1 MGLRRRSD
9 EDEGPRS
16 RRATRSAANWRIALL
31 AAAAVTVVIAVA
43 IAVIV
48 LRGGIL
54 HRAQKPPPPPKTPE
68 EAWQRL
74 VGTWTYTLNSSNSK
88 SVTRYRFT
96 PDRKLIFSL
105 WLMGGVL
112 PAPETSEM
120 SSDVTAVTID
130 GNDIL
135 ITATAG
141 RSGRPGSP
149 MRLRIVAANQIEVE
163 DELVFTRE
171 ER

>member
-1 MGLRRRSD
+1 MGRRRRSD

-16 RRATRSAANWRIALL
+16 RWAARGRGKLRIALL
-31 AAAAVTVVIAVA
+31 ATAAVAVVVAAVIAVL
-43 IAVIV
+43 V
-48 LRGGIL
+48 LRGGIM
-54 HRAQKPPPPPKTPE
+54 QTKKPPPPPKTPE

-74 VGTWTYTLNSSNSK
+74 IGTWTYTVKSSNSK
-88 SVTRYRFT
+88 SVARYRFT
-96 PDRKLIFSL
+96 PDRKLIFSS

-120 SSDVTAVTID
+120 PSDVTAVAID

-141 RSGRPGSP
+141 RIGRPGSP
-149 MRLRIVAANQIEVE
+149 MRLRFVAENQIEVE